1 MLAKVNLKTL
11 AAATLPVVTF
21 VLGVWVGHTYWPT
34 TKTVTVHDTLNQTT
48 EESIP
53 ISGTTE
59 TKTETIIKYV
69 PKPVKA
75 DGTVD
80 QSVADIDMKFGKPDL
95 KVMVNGTEVN
105 VQKASDE
112 KHVFDKGQ
120 MKVEQESTAT
130 FKVSVDPIDNTK
142 DYGFGMG
149 INKDGQPAAVVTA
162 PVSKKHHIDGWIYG
176 DKDSNFAGGVM
187 FRF

>member
-11 AAATLPVVTF
+11 TAATLPVVTF
-21 VLGVWVGHTYWPT
+21 VLGVWVGHTYWPVRE
-34 TKTVTVHDTLNQTT
+34 TVTVHDTMNQTT
-48 EESIP
+48 EDSIP
-53 ISGTTE
+53 LHGSTE
-59 TKTETIIKYV
+59 TKTETVIRYV
-69 PKPVKA
+69 EKPHKA

-80 QSVADIDMKFGKPDL
+80 YTAPDIDMKFGKPDL

-130 FKVSVDPIDNTK
+130 FNVSVDPIDNTK
-142 DYGFGMG
+142 DYGFGVG
-149 INKDGQPAAVVTA
+149 VNKEGQPAAVVTV
-162 PVSKKHHIDGWIYG
+162 PVSEKHHIDGWVYG